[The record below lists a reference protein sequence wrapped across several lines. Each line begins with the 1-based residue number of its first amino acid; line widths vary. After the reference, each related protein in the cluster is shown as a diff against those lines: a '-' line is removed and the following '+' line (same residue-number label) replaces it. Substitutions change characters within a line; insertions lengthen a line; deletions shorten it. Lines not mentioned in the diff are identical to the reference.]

1 MRKSTLRVQGSL
13 SFLLSGTGICVVLA
27 CMWYWMYVVL
37 TWVWYWHVCGTIM
50 CVALACVWY
59 WQRAGMRF
67 GRMRAIMQKCAAVSP
82 PTPTSR
88 YPGSSHS
95 YPGTTS
101 TSRSHSYPEVPVG
114 KWWSRSNNLKSQR
127 QGNTQGNTR
136 CRNVQSVSFLLL
148 PFSSYSI
155 FPFPSSS
162 LSDIL
167 QPVILEVVGRPSA

>member
-1 MRKSTLRVQGSL
+1 MLRFLQSELLTNMRKSTLRVQGSL

-82 PTPTSR
+82 PTPT
-88 YPGSSHS
+88 
-95 YPGTTS
+95 TS
-101 TSRSHSYPEVPVG
+101 TSPTPTQVPHLPLG
-114 KWWSRSNNLKSQR
+114 REAP
-127 QGNTQGNTR
+127 TQIP
-136 CRNVQSVSFLLL
+136 SSF
-148 PFSSYSI
+148 PFSSI
-155 FPFPSSS
+155 
-162 LSDIL
+162 
-167 QPVILEVVGRPSA
+167 QPVCK